1 MYARSFKFLL
11 LGFVLSLSAGLSGCA
26 TKYGDAMPPEIRVVG
41 LKLVPT
47 DNLLDQQFELDL
59 AIGNPN
65 NFGFGIEGIRYVL
78 YLNGKKFATGYS
90 GQHVKIDRFAEE
102 RIKTIGRTDLAKIM
116 RQILALPDA
125 QGLDY
130 RIAGDVFLSNFPK
143 SSMAFD
149 RSGDIHIGR

>member
-1 MYARSFKFLL
+1 MHARSFKFLL
-11 LGFVLSLSAGLSGCA
+11 LGLILSLSFGLSGCA

-41 LKLVPT
+41 LKLLPT
-47 DNLLDQQFELDL
+47 NNLLDQQFELDL
-59 AIGNPN
+59 AVGNPN
-65 NFGFGIEGIRYVL
+65 DFGFGIDGIRYVL

-90 GQHVKIDRFAEE
+90 GQHVRVDRFAEG
-102 RIKTIGRTDLAKIM
+102 RIKTVGRTDVAKIM

-130 RIAGDVFLSNFPK
+130 RIAGDVFLSDFPK